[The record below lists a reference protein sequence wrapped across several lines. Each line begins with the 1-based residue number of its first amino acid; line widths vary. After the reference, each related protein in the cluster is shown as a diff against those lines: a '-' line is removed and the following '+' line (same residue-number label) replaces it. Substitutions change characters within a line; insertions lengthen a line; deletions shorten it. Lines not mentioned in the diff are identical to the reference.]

1 MSASAEQPSALF
13 RLSTALSPWLAE
25 PLERL
30 EAARRTG
37 RLGHAWLIRGPAGIG
52 KVNLALVFA
61 HRLLEEIDPDTA
73 VPPLDAEAAAT
84 AVRERHAPADH
95 HPDLHWL
102 FPEEAKRTIAVEQV
116 RTVTE
121 AMTLK
126 GFRGR
131 DKVVVVEP
139 AEAMTVAAANA
150 LLKTLEEPTART
162 YLLLV
167 SHQPDRLL
175 PTIRSRCQNIVV
187 PRPEIGEV
195 AAWLGQEDAEARELL
210 LLAGGAPFR
219 ALTLILSE
227 KSLFLKELEEKMNLV
242 SRNRLDAQSVADEW
256 LKRDPELALE
266 WLIRRVQRSIRQ
278 RMAPSYS
285 NAVTDPAADPLHNA
299 WLALTVEA
307 LFERLG
313 AAEKL
318 LDQLGSG
325 VNAELAMRVLLL
337 GFQPERGRT

>member
-1 MSASAEQPSALF
+1 MPAEPSALV

-37 RLGHAWLIRGPAGIG
+37 RLGHGWLIKGPAGIG
-52 KVNLALVFA
+52 KINLALVFA
-61 HRLLEEIDPDTA
+61 HRLLEEVDPDTA

-102 FPEEAKRTIAVEQV
+102 FPEEAKRTISVEQV

-121 AMTLK
+121 AMALK

-175 PTIRSRCQNIVV
+175 PTIRSRCQTLVV
-187 PRPEIGEV
+187 PRPDASDV
-195 AAWLGQEDAEARELL
+195 AAWLGRQDAEARELL
-210 LLAGGAPFR
+210 LSAGGAPFR
-219 ALTLILSE
+219 ALTLVNAE
-227 KSLFLKELEEKMNLV
+227 KISFIKEIEKKMNLV
-242 SRNRLDAQSVADEW
+242 SRNELDAQAVADEW
-256 LKRDPELALE
+256 LTNDPELALE
-266 WLIRRVQRSIRQ
+266 WLIRRVQRSIRH
-278 RMAPSYS
+278 RIAPSYS
-285 NAVTDPAADPLHNA
+285 NAVTDPAGDSLHNA
-299 WLALTVEA
+299 WLALTVET

-337 GFQPERGRT
+337 GFQPERGRM